1 MREPLPTAEQVAN
14 VLGVTPSWVAKQSRR
29 GPLPTVE
36 VGRRR
41 RREAID
47 GWLRTLGGGV
57 S

>member
-14 VLGVTPSWVAKQSRR
+14 VLGVTPSWVAEQSRR